1 MEATS
6 FVGAE
11 KKKKKKTV
19 TDGDVRDAK
28 AAKKQ
33 RKEEKRKRLAEQSA
47 EEPPAPTAAP
57 TPAPVPAAPAAA
69 PSAEKT
75 SSSGDASCR
84 SDVLVDRTV
93 NCRECGRDF
102 IFSVAE
108 QQWCGPHAGAHR
120 VPGCSL

>member
-6 FVGAE
+6 FAVAE

-19 TDGDVRDAK
+19 KDGDARDGD

-47 EEPPAPTAAP
+47 EELLAPTPAS
-57 TPAPVPAAPAAA
+57 TPAPVPTSQAIASA
-69 PSAEKT
+69 AEKP
-75 SSSGDASCR
+75 SSSGAAG
-84 SDVLVDRTV
+84 VLVNRTV